1 MAPFEARLHVPVS
14 DAPPTARRACVEL
27 AALALGNRSSI
38 RIRDRYAQV
47 LHINVPDTS
56 RMTSLSPSFLTASM
70 RNLKKLHEFI
80 DAEKLVGVSSV
91 YAAVHGDA
99 ANNVMR
105 LRFAFVHI

>member
-1 MAPFEARLHVPVS
+1 MAPIVARLHVRVS

-27 AALALGNRSSI
+27 AASAIGNRPSI

-70 RNLKKLHEFI
+70 RSFPKLHGLV

-91 YAAVHGDA
+91 YTTAHGDA
-99 ANNVMR
+99 ENNVMR